1 MNLRIFA
8 LLLAIM
14 PGVSDAAVRSEAARV
29 GMQRAGG
36 AGVRAP
42 TMVKNL
48 KKSDT
53 KSTKTSK
60 TSQPKKAEV
69 VEEEYEEEYS
79 EEYEEEYDDTDV
91 GYSDDEEYVEEE
103 VEEEVEEK
111 PAPKSANCRDAYR
124 ECMDEFCLLDES
136 EGYRCACSS
145 NINKSKS
152 LIQEIQKIQEEADKL
167 YTEGVERE
175 QLGAKAR

>member
-14 PGVSDAAVRSEAARV
+14 PGISDAAVRSEAARV

-69 VEEEYEEEYS
+69 VEEEYEEFTKKYGIGAS
-79 EEYEEEYDDTDV
+79 AYKHHHGIPCRLGQRPYE
-91 GYSDDEEYVEEE
+91 GCH
-103 VEEEVEEK
+103 
-111 PAPKSANCRDAYR
+111 CR
-124 ECMDEFCLLDES
+124 E
-136 EGYRCACSS
+136 
-145 NINKSKS
+145 
-152 LIQEIQKIQEEADKL
+152 
-167 YTEGVERE
+167 
-175 QLGAKAR
+175 